1 MAINFPTSPTVGSD
15 YSYQGIKYT
24 YQADGYWAVTTVG
37 TQGVASPEDLNAGTD
52 SVKYLTPTS
61 FSGSKYDITISNF
74 GSASQKDVGTAPDE
88 VPTNSDLGTAAVR
101 DVGTAA
107 GDVMEVGAFGLGTL
121 DVKTIHINFSGSDV
135 NGDGSY
141 NNPYKTLGKAFEYI
155 EGTSF
160 DRYALRVNGTT
171 DTDRVSIGAGN
182 YTLTNKVVEFTD
194 VSCFL
199 NWDNS
204 IYLKNTT
211 LSLSGTIS
219 NTSCGLDILVNIHSM
234 VYYGGFANLLLG
246 SYYTTTIKFNADN
259 QSIFSSS
266 TYGSQGYPVLTF
278 GLRTNIQANGN
289 SGCVFHRS
297 SLVTQYLT
305 VSNSTVSTLTLD
317 PSVDVDSHVLWLR
330 KVLSNHNTTVDGLGF
345 IRSASPIV
353 KLYADKIEANDYKE
367 IEDCTFE
374 RVNTGH
380 YIIKGAPLLSRDGWY
395 IETLKDR
402 NNNIYFTLDYEE
414 LEDGLHIRT
423 YEPDYSTGL
432 ATNGA
437 PVDINEGRFVTLRFE
452 EDPSLY
458 PVQEEPTLDSKLP

>member
-15 YSYQGIKYT
+15 YTYQGIKYT

-74 GSASQKDVGTAPDE
+74 GSASQKDVGTAPNEVPLNSDLPDFGTAATKDTGTAPNE
-88 VPTNSDLGTAAVR
+88 VPTNDNLGTAATR

-107 GDVMEVGAFGLGTL
+107 GDVLEVGAGGWLSQSGEDTVSEGYPLTLLDSISTVYRRNTL
-121 DVKTIHINFSGSDV
+121 DNGVLTYSASIHF
-135 NGDGSY
+135 
-141 NNPYKTLGKAFEYI
+141 A
-155 EGTSF
+155 
-160 DRYALRVNGTT
+160 A
-171 DTDRVSIGAGN
+171 
-182 YTLTNKVVEFTD
+182 
-194 VSCFL
+194 
-199 NWDNS
+199 
-204 IYLKNTT
+204 KNTWGRLRIHHQLRRAWIQGGIAT
-211 LSLSGTIS
+211 SGTGW
-219 NTSCGLDILVNIHSM
+219 T
-234 VYYGGFANLLLG
+234 AELLHTG
-246 SYYTTTIKFNADN
+246 
-259 QSIFSSS
+259 
-266 TYGSQGYPVLTF
+266 
-278 GLRTNIQANGN
+278 
-289 SGCVFHRS
+289 
-297 SLVTQYLT
+297 
-305 VSNSTVSTLTLD
+305 
-317 PSVDVDSHVLWLR
+317 
-330 KVLSNHNTTVDGLGF
+330 NTTVDGLGF
-345 IRSASPIV
+345 IKSASPIV

-414 LEDGLHIRT
+414 LEDGVHVKT
-423 YEPDYSTGL
+423 YEPDYSTGR

-458 PVQEEPTLDSKLP
+458 PAPEEEPDLNSKQP